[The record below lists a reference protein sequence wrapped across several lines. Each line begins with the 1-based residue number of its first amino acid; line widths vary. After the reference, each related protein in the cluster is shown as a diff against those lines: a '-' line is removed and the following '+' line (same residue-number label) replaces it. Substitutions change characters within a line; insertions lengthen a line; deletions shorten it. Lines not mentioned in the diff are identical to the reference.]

1 MNEGDESLP
10 LGNPL
15 VLEHSTPTGATEIAQ
30 RLVAFPFTPPDVKL
44 KEKEPLSSSNDWFT
58 KHDKN
63 KIDQLGSLDFYAS
76 SGPESV
82 GVVPKLHNTSAGIEI
97 YQLPPTLTKET
108 FEKTEGP
115 YRSGVTKK
123 YSNKRSG
130 EKIAKFKA
138 GTMAQSGLACFHMS
152 RLLGHLV
159 EVPPA
164 TYRTMDLQEFQKV
177 GDQARTTGHPSCTEA
192 WAELRAMAKSGSSKL
207 ILPDGKTVYGSLAQ
221 NPRGEDSSPEDYW
234 TVGAIRGHSFYK
246 VLSSKAPV
254 ANILNLND
262 PKCLQ
267 DLALAQDMI
276 RGVILDSI
284 FRQVDRLGNISV
296 DQLQHY
302 VDRDGK
308 VKWDD
313 KLSDKDKADAV
324 SPIFALKRIMY
335 KDNDDG
341 MMWGMN
347 SISVTPILNEA
358 HHVDKTIY
366 NRLQWLAGLMQDSEP
381 GSDAKVKDYFVNV
394 VHVSGDNYDKLKA
407 SFLKQASSLKSRVD
421 AKDILIDLDFEG
433 TMKQLYA
440 KEVEAAQASTST
452 GTEPSATPPPSGN
465 VPPTPTPAPS
475 PTVPPT
481 PQESDLNTP
490 RAREI
495 TEHTAPNGTV
505 ELATRPS
512 TFPGHPQIYSQKD
525 IEKEKELAAI
535 DFYNGKTKDDLDI
548 VLIPKTYSTS
558 PGLNVHAIKLSA
570 GASRL
575 SYASAHTGK
584 SDSGQGKMMAKYKQ
598 SIPTHF
604 TYSPSILGYYH
615 LSRFLDA
622 GHVEPAIV
630 RTMDVAS
637 HKPLADLG
645 KAKATGSNNRTQWT
659 ELRALDDAHSNPS
672 LYTKDGKQLYGVLQA
687 NPTGEQSYPHLSDL
701 GGAAAF
707 AASSEFARVTSSSPL
722 KLNYKNAAGK
732 LNQDAVQQIVQ
743 IRDLSD
749 MVLMDYIMSQA
760 DRFSGNMHSEK
771 VYLWI
776 ENGVLKS
783 DSKKSDPAKA
793 AEQLKQIPADAVLVN
808 RMIMKDNDAG
818 LISGNSAKTS
828 HFLEKISHMDY
839 KTYDRLLDLQ
849 KELQKPEVVQWY
861 QSELLFTSA
870 DFNTMKNN
878 VDQAVAILSGRKG
891 NGLFLD
897 ANVSEAIGAAD
908 NQAQGTET
916 TPGSGNVA
924 STGSAVIT
932 GSVGRWE
939 KSARN
944 LPADVE
950 TVQRLLQTAAQK
962 LQAPELDPK
971 GVDGKIAQPPGKSN
985 TVAAI
990 EAFQSRSNISIDGLI
1005 EPGSKA
1011 WQALL
1016 RATANQ
1022 AQETETTPGSGNVV
1036 STPSA
1041 VITGSVGR
1049 WEKGAGNLPADV
1061 ETVQRLLQTAAQKL
1075 QALQLDPKG
1084 VDGKIGRPPRTSN
1097 TVNAI
1102 EAFQSRSNISIDG
1115 LIEPGSQ
1122 TWRALL
1128 QAAGGS

>member
-1 MNEGDESLP
+1 MNGGDESLP
-10 LGNPL
+10 LGDPP
-15 VLEHSTPTGATEIAQ
+15 VLEHSTPTGAAEVVQ
-30 RLVAFPFTPPDVKL
+30 RLAAFPFTPPDVKL

-58 KHDKN
+58 KHDKK
-63 KIDQLGSLDFYAS
+63 KIDELGSLDFYAS
-76 SGPESV
+76 TGPQSV

-97 YQLPPTLTKET
+97 YQLPPTLTKEA
-108 FEKTEGP
+108 FERTEGP

-177 GDQARTTGHPSCTEA
+177 GDQARTTGHPSCTQA
-192 WAELRAMAKSGSSKL
+192 WADLRAMAKSGSSKL

-262 PKCLQ
+262 AKCLQ

-366 NRLQWLAGLMQDSEP
+366 NRLQWLAGLMQDTEP
-381 GSDAKVKDYFVNV
+381 GSNAKIKDYFVNV
-394 VHVSGDNYDKLKA
+394 VHISGDNYDKLKA
-407 SFLKQASSLKSRVD
+407 SLLKQASSLKGRVD
-421 AKDILIDLDFEG
+421 SKDILVDLDFEG
-433 TMKQLYA
+433 TMKKLYA
-440 KEVEAAQASTST
+440 KEVEAAQSTTSP
-452 GTEPSATPPPSGN
+452 GTTPPPSEN
-465 VPPTPTPAPS
+465 VPPTPTPTPD
-475 PTVPPT
+475 PTADPT
-481 PQESDLNTP
+481 PQESGAP
-490 RAREI
+490 RAKEI
-495 TEHTAPNGTV
+495 AEHTAPNGTV
-505 ELATRPS
+505 EFATRPS
-512 TFPGHPQIYSQKD
+512 TFPGHPEIYSQKD

-558 PGLNVHAIKLSA
+558 PGLNVHAIKLPV
-570 GASRL
+570 GVSRL

-584 SDSGQGKMMAKYKQ
+584 NDSGQGKLIAKYKQ

-604 TYSPSILGYYH
+604 TYSPSIIGYYH

-630 RTMDVAS
+630 RTMDVEA

-645 KAKATGSNNRTQWT
+645 KAKASGSNNRTQWT

-701 GGAAAF
+701 GGASAF
-707 AASSEFARVTSSSPL
+707 AASSEFARVTNSSPL
-722 KLNYKNAAGK
+722 KLNYKDAAGK
-732 LNQDAVQQIVQ
+732 LNQAAVQQIVQ

-771 VYLWI
+771 VYMWI

-783 DSKKSDPAKA
+783 DIKKSDPAKA
-793 AEQLKQIPADAVLVN
+793 AEQLKQLPADAVLVN
-808 RMIMKDNDAG
+808 RMILKDNDAG
-818 LISGNSAKTS
+818 LISGNLAKS
-828 HFLEKISHMDY
+828 NHLLEKISHMDS

-849 KELQKPEVVQWY
+849 KELQKPEVAQWY

-897 ANVSEAIGAAD
+897 ANVSAAIGAAD
-908 NQAQGTET
+908 NQAPGTGT

-924 STGSAVIT
+924 ASPS
-932 GSVGRWE
+932 
-939 KSARN
+939 
-944 LPADVE
+944 
-950 TVQRLLQTAAQK
+950 
-962 LQAPELDPK
+962 
-971 GVDGKIAQPPGKSN
+971 
-985 TVAAI
+985 AAI
-990 EAFQSRSNISIDGLI
+990 A
-1005 EPGSKA
+1005 
-1011 WQALL
+1011 
-1016 RATANQ
+1016 
-1022 AQETETTPGSGNVV
+1022 
-1036 STPSA
+1036 
-1041 VITGSVGR
+1041 GSVGR

-1061 ETVQRLLQTAAQKL
+1061 ETVQSLLQTAAQKL
-1075 QALQLDPKG
+1075 QAAQLDPKG
-1084 VDGKIGRPPRTSN
+1084 VDGKIARPPRNSN

-1102 EAFQSRSNISIDG
+1102 EAFQSRLNISIDG
-1115 LIEPGSQ
+1115 LIEPDSQ
-1122 TWRALL
+1122 TWVALL
-1128 QAAGGS
+1128 QAASGS

>member
-1 MNEGDESLP
+1 MKEGDEPLP

-15 VLEHSTPTGATEIAQ
+15 QFEHATPTGATEVAQ
-30 RLVAFPFTPPDVKL
+30 RLVAFPFAPPDVKL
-44 KEKEPLSSSNDWFT
+44 KEKEPLSSSNDWYT

-63 KIDQLGSLDFYAS
+63 KIDELGSLDFYAS
-76 SGPESV
+76 TGPESV

-130 EKIAKFKA
+130 EKIAKFKG
-138 GTMAQSGLACFHMS
+138 GTMAQSGLACFHIS
-152 RLLGHLV
+152 RLLGRLV

-164 TYRTMDLQEFQKV
+164 TYRTMDLHEFQKV

-192 WAELRAMAKSGSSKL
+192 WAQLRAMANSGSSKL

-246 VLSSKAPV
+246 VVSSKAPV

-341 MMWGMN
+341 MMWGMS

-381 GSDAKVKDYFVNV
+381 GSDAKIKDYFVSV
-394 VHVSGDNYDKLKA
+394 VHISGDNYDKLKA
-407 SFLKQASSLKSRVD
+407 SLLKQASSLKSRVD
-421 AKDILIDLDFEG
+421 AKDILVDLDFEG
-433 TMKQLYA
+433 TMKKLYA
-440 KEVEAAQASTST
+440 KEVEAAQAAAAT
-452 GTEPSATPPPSGN
+452 GTQTGATSPPSNN
-465 VPPTPTPAPS
+465 VTPTPTPAPA
-475 PTVPPT
+475 PPAPPT
-481 PQESDLNTP
+481 PQEPDLNTP

-512 TFPGHPQIYSQKD
+512 TFPGHPEIYSQKD
-525 IEKEKELAAI
+525 IDKEKELAAI

-558 PGLNVHAIKLSA
+558 PGLNVHAIKLPA

-584 SDSGQGKMMAKYKQ
+584 SDSGQGKLIAKYKQ

-604 TYSPSILGYYH
+604 TYSPSIIGYYH

-701 GGAAAF
+701 AGAAAF

-722 KLNYKNAAGK
+722 KLNYKDAAGK
-732 LNQDAVQQIVQ
+732 LDQAAVQQIVQ

-771 VYLWI
+771 VYMWI
-776 ENGVLKS
+776 DNGALKS

-818 LISGNSAKTS
+818 LISGNSAKTN
-828 HFLEKISHMDY
+828 HLLEKISHMDS

-849 KELQKPEVVQWY
+849 KELQKPEVAQWY
-861 QSELLFTSA
+861 QTELLFTST
-870 DFNTMKNN
+870 DFNTVKNN

-897 ANVSEAIGAAD
+897 ANVNAAIGAAG
-908 NQAQGTET
+908 NQAPGTET
-916 TPGSGNVA
+916 TTGSGSVT
-924 STGSAVIT
+924 STASAVI
-932 GSVGRWE
+932 S
-939 KSARN
+939 
-944 LPADVE
+944 
-950 TVQRLLQTAAQK
+950 
-962 LQAPELDPK
+962 
-971 GVDGKIAQPPGKSN
+971 
-985 TVAAI
+985 
-990 EAFQSRSNISIDGLI
+990 
-1005 EPGSKA
+1005 
-1011 WQALL
+1011 
-1016 RATANQ
+1016 
-1022 AQETETTPGSGNVV
+1022 
-1036 STPSA
+1036 
-1041 VITGSVGR
+1041 GSVGR

-1061 ETVQRLLQTAAQKL
+1061 ETVQSLLQAAARKL
-1075 QALQLDPKG
+1075 EDPQLDPKG
-1084 VDGKIGRPPRTSN
+1084 VDGKIARPPRNSN

-1102 EAFQSRSNISIDG
+1102 EAFQSRSNISVDG
-1115 LIEPGSQ
+1115 LIEPESQ
-1122 TWRALL
+1122 TWQALL

>member
-1 MNEGDESLP
+1 MNGEDESLP
-10 LGNPL
+10 LGNPP
-15 VLEHSTPTGATEIAQ
+15 VLEHATPTGATEVAQ

-44 KEKEPLSSSNDWFT
+44 KDKEPLSSSNDWFT

-63 KIDQLGSLDFYAS
+63 KIDELGSLDFYAS

-97 YQLPPTLTKET
+97 YQLPPTLTKQA

-164 TYRTMDLQEFQKV
+164 TYRTMDLKEFQKV

-192 WAELRAMAKSGSSKL
+192 WAELRAMANSGSSKL
-207 ILPDGKTVYGSLAQ
+207 ILPDGRMVYGSLAQ

-254 ANILNLND
+254 TSILNLND

-302 VDRDGK
+302 VNRDGK

-381 GSDAKVKDYFVNV
+381 GSDAKIKDYFVNA

-407 SFLKQASSLKSRVD
+407 SLLKQASSLKSRVD
-421 AKDILIDLDFEG
+421 AKDVLVDLDFEG
-433 TMKQLYA
+433 TMKKLYA
-440 KEVEAAQASTST
+440 KEVEAAQSTASP
-452 GTEPSATPPPSGN
+452 GAQPPTPPPSDN
-465 VPPTPTPAPS
+465 VPPPANNVPPSSDNVQPAPTPSPS
-475 PTVPPT
+475 PTVDPT
-481 PQESDLNTP
+481 PQESDSSAP
-490 RAREI
+490 RTQEI

-512 TFPGHPQIYSQKD
+512 TFPGHPEIYSQKD

-558 PGLNVHAIKLSA
+558 PGLNVHAIKLPA
-570 GASRL
+570 GVSRL

-584 SDSGQGKMMAKYKQ
+584 SDSGQGKLIAKYKQ

-604 TYSPSILGYYH
+604 TYSPSIIGYYH

-645 KAKATGSNNRTQWT
+645 TAKATGSNNREQWT
-659 ELRALDDAHSNPS
+659 QLRALDDAHSNPS

-687 NPTGEQSYPHLSDL
+687 NPTGEQSYPHLGDL
-701 GGAAAF
+701 AGAGAF
-707 AASSEFARVTSSSPL
+707 AASSEFAKVTSSSPL
-722 KLNYKNAAGK
+722 KLNYRDAAGK
-732 LNQDAVQQIVQ
+732 LDQAAVQQIVQ

-749 MVLMDYIMSQA
+749 MVLIDYIMSQA

-793 AEQLKQIPADAVLVN
+793 AEQLKQLPADAVLVN

-818 LISGNSAKTS
+818 LISGNSARTN
-828 HFLEKISHMDY
+828 HLLEKISHMDS

-849 KELQKPEVVQWY
+849 KELQKPEVAQWY
-861 QSELLFTSA
+861 QTELLFTSA

-878 VDQAVAILSGRKG
+878 VNQAVAILSGRKG

-897 ANVSEAIGAAD
+897 ANVSAAIGVAG
-908 NQAQGTET
+908 NQAQGPGT

-924 STGSAVIT
+924 
-932 GSVGRWE
+932 
-939 KSARN
+939 
-944 LPADVE
+944 
-950 TVQRLLQTAAQK
+950 
-962 LQAPELDPK
+962 
-971 GVDGKIAQPPGKSN
+971 
-985 TVAAI
+985 
-990 EAFQSRSNISIDGLI
+990 
-1005 EPGSKA
+1005 
-1011 WQALL
+1011 
-1016 RATANQ
+1016 
-1022 AQETETTPGSGNVV
+1022 

-1061 ETVQRLLQTAAQKL
+1061 ETVQSLLQIAAQKL
-1075 QALQLDPKG
+1075 QAPQLDPKG
-1084 VDGKIGRPPRTSN
+1084 VDGKIAQPPRNSN
-1097 TVNAI
+1097 TVAAI
-1102 EAFQSRSNISIDG
+1102 EAFQSRSNISING

-1122 TWRALL
+1122 TWLALL

>member
-1 MNEGDESLP
+1 
-10 LGNPL
+10 
-15 VLEHSTPTGATEIAQ
+15 
-30 RLVAFPFTPPDVKL
+30 
-44 KEKEPLSSSNDWFT
+44 
-58 KHDKN
+58 
-63 KIDQLGSLDFYAS
+63 
-76 SGPESV
+76 
-82 GVVPKLHNTSAGIEI
+82 
-97 YQLPPTLTKET
+97 
-108 FEKTEGP
+108 
-115 YRSGVTKK
+115 
-123 YSNKRSG
+123 
-130 EKIAKFKA
+130 
-138 GTMAQSGLACFHMS
+138 
-152 RLLGHLV
+152 
-159 EVPPA
+159 
-164 TYRTMDLQEFQKV
+164 
-177 GDQARTTGHPSCTEA
+177 
-192 WAELRAMAKSGSSKL
+192 
-207 ILPDGKTVYGSLAQ
+207 
-221 NPRGEDSSPEDYW
+221 
-234 TVGAIRGHSFYK
+234 
-246 VLSSKAPV
+246 
-254 ANILNLND
+254 
-262 PKCLQ
+262 
-267 DLALAQDMI
+267 MI
-276 RGVILDSI
+276 RGVIFDSI
-284 FRQVDRLGNISV
+284 FRQVDRLGNISIA
-296 DQLQHY
+296 QLQHY
-302 VDRDGK
+302 VNRDGK

-347 SISVTPILNEA
+347 SISVTPILNET

-366 NRLQWLAGLMQDSEP
+366 DRLQWLAGLMQDSEP
-381 GSDAKVKDYFVNV
+381 GSDAKIKDYFVNA
-394 VHVSGDNYDKLKA
+394 VHISGDNYDKLKA
-407 SFLKQASSLKSRVD
+407 SLLKQASSLKSRVD
-421 AKDILIDLDFEG
+421 AKDILVDLDFEG
-433 TMKQLYA
+433 TMKKLFA
-440 KEVEAAQASTST
+440 KEVEAAQAAAST
-452 GTEPSATPPPSGN
+452 GTQPGTTSPPSDN
-465 VPPTPTPAPS
+465 VPPTPTPP
-475 PTVPPT
+475 PGTVTPAPT
-481 PQESDLNTP
+481 PQEPGLSAP
-490 RAREI
+490 RAPEI

-512 TFPGHPQIYSQKD
+512 TFPGHPEIYSQKD

-558 PGLNVHAIKLSA
+558 PGLNVHAIKLPG

-584 SDSGQGKMMAKYKQ
+584 GDSGQGKMIAKYKQ

-659 ELRALDDAHSNPS
+659 ELRALDDAHSNLS

-722 KLNYKNAAGK
+722 KLTYKDAAGK
-732 LNQDAVQQIVQ
+732 LNQAAVQQIVQ

-783 DSKKSDPAKA
+783 ESKKSDPAKA
-793 AEQLKQIPADAVLVN
+793 AEQLKQISADAVLVN

-818 LISGNSAKTS
+818 LISGNSAKTY
-828 HFLEKISHMDY
+828 HLLEKISHMDS

-849 KELQKPEVVQWY
+849 KELQKPEVAHWY
-861 QSELLFTSA
+861 QTELLFTSA

-897 ANVSEAIGAAD
+897 ANVSAAIGAAD
-908 NQAQGTET
+908 NQAQGTGI
-916 TPGSGNVA
+916 TPGSGNV
-924 STGSAVIT
+924 
-932 GSVGRWE
+932 
-939 KSARN
+939 
-944 LPADVE
+944 P
-950 TVQRLLQTAAQK
+950 
-962 LQAPELDPK
+962 
-971 GVDGKIAQPPGKSN
+971 
-985 TVAAI
+985 
-990 EAFQSRSNISIDGLI
+990 
-1005 EPGSKA
+1005 
-1011 WQALL
+1011 
-1016 RATANQ
+1016 
-1022 AQETETTPGSGNVV
+1022 

-1049 WEKGAGNLPADV
+1049 WEKSAGNLPADV

-1075 QALQLDPKG
+1075 QAPQLDPKG
-1084 VDGKIGRPPRTSN
+1084 VDGKIAQPPRNSN

-1102 EAFQSRSNISIDG
+1102 EAFQSRSNNSIDG
-1115 LIEPGSQ
+1115 LIEPESQ

>member
-1 MNEGDESLP
+1 MNEGDGSLP

-15 VLEHSTPTGATEIAQ
+15 VFEHSTPTGATEVAQ
-30 RLVAFPFTPPDVKL
+30 RLVAFPFTPPDVNL

-76 SGPESV
+76 TGPESV

-97 YQLPPTLTKET
+97 YQLPPPLTKET

-159 EVPPA
+159 EVPAA

-177 GDQARTTGHPSCTEA
+177 GDQAHTTGHPSCTEA

-262 PKCLQ
+262 AKCLQ

-366 NRLQWLAGLMQDSEP
+366 NRLQWLAGLMQDREP
-381 GSDAKVKDYFVNV
+381 GSDAKIKDYFVNV
-394 VHVSGDNYDKLKA
+394 VHISGDNYDKLKA
-407 SFLKQASSLKSRVD
+407 SLLKQASSLKSRVD
-421 AKDILIDLDFEG
+421 AKDVLVDLDFEG
-433 TMKQLYA
+433 TMKKLYA
-440 KEVEAAQASTST
+440 KEVEAAQSTASP
-452 GTEPSATPPPSGN
+452 GTQPGTTPPPPAEN

-475 PTVPPT
+475 PTVDPT
-481 PQESDLNTP
+481 PHEPGAP
-490 RAREI
+490 RAKEI
-495 TEHTAPNGTV
+495 TEHTAPNGTI

-512 TFPGHPQIYSQKD
+512 TFPGHPEIYSQKD

-558 PGLNVHAIKLSA
+558 PGLNVHAIKLPA

-575 SYASAHTGK
+575 GYASAHTGK
-584 SDSGQGKMMAKYKQ
+584 SDSGQGKMIAKYKQ

-630 RTMDVAS
+630 RTMDVGS

-672 LYTKDGKQLYGVLQA
+672 LYTKDGKQLYGALQA

-722 KLNYKNAAGK
+722 KLNYKDAAGK
-732 LNQDAVQQIVQ
+732 LDQAAVQQIVQ

-783 DSKKSDPAKA
+783 ESKKSDPAKA
-793 AEQLKQIPADAVLVN
+793 AEQLKQIPGDAVLVN

-818 LISGNSAKTS
+818 LISGNSAKS
-828 HFLEKISHMDY
+828 YYLLEKISHLDS

-849 KELQKPEVVQWY
+849 KELQKPEVAQWY
-861 QSELLFTSA
+861 QTELLFTSA

-897 ANVSEAIGAAD
+897 ANVSAAI
-908 NQAQGTET
+908 ET
-916 TPGSGNVA
+916 TPGSGNVP
-924 STGSAVIT
+924 STPSAVIT

-950 TVQRLLQTAAQK
+950 TVQRLLQIAAKQLRSPQ
-962 LQAPELDPK
+962 LQPK
-971 GVDGKIAQPPGKSN
+971 GVDGKIAQPPRNSN

-1005 EPGSKA
+1005 EPGSQA
-1011 WQALL
+1011 WQ
-1016 RATANQ
+1016 
-1022 AQETETTPGSGNVV
+1022 
-1036 STPSA
+1036 
-1041 VITGSVGR
+1041 
-1049 WEKGAGNLPADV
+1049 
-1061 ETVQRLLQTAAQKL
+1061 
-1075 QALQLDPKG
+1075 
-1084 VDGKIGRPPRTSN
+1084 
-1097 TVNAI
+1097 
-1102 EAFQSRSNISIDG
+1102 
-1115 LIEPGSQ
+1115 
-1122 TWRALL
+1122 ALL